1 MDSKELKMINPV
13 AILLESDRITKT
25 DITTL
30 SSLITERVFEE
41 GTGEKE
47 IVVFEALSKICDEV
61 KTELRKKIEIKE
73 AYTIKGVKIEQAQ
86 VARIFDYSVDP
97 VVMQLEAKL
106 KARKELLKTQY
117 NILTS
122 SENLGKDIPGIVD
135 EGGEVLPLISI
146 KSGGGTTIKL
156 TIPKN

>member
-13 AILLESDRITKT
+13 AILLESDRITKS
-25 DITTL
+25 DI
-30 SSLITERVFEE
+30 SSLSTLIVEKIFEE
-41 GTGEKE
+41 GTGERE
-47 IVVFEALSKICDEV
+47 IVVFEALSKLCDEV
-61 KTELRKKIEIKE
+61 KSELRGKIDIKE
-73 AYTIKGVKIEQAQ
+73 VFTIKGVKIEPAS
-86 VARIFDYSVDP
+86 VARTFDYSVDP

-117 NILTS
+117 NIL
-122 SENLGKDIPGIVD
+122 NNPDNMGKDIPGIVD
-135 EGGEVLPLISI
+135 EGGEVLPLISV